1 MQRYR
6 VYLSDQPSAVTDL
19 EEVWCAADDEAISAM
34 LDLAGRNA
42 AELWRGADRVYAT
55 PRASSFCVVL
65 DEDVASA
72 VSISGR
78 FGFRQSPDLRA
89 L

>member
-1 MQRYR
+1 MHRYR

-19 EEVWCAADDEAISAM
+19 EEVWCVADDEAITTM

-42 AELWRGADRVYAT
+42 AELWRGANRVYAT
-55 PRASSFCVVL
+55 PRASSFGVVL

-78 FGFRQSPDLRA
+78 FGLGQFPDLSA